1 MADAGVVTRRCSSG
15 PDHSSSYITTNSSSR
30 LQLFLLP
37 IRLSLHLHQDKYDT
51 PFNLENTK
59 DIHLRRKRQDTE
71 SKPAMAGNIYS
82 PVLETSRIFSDL
94 CEQSERFSLPPD
106 VLANKDRV
114 SFSTSHNEIYFPI
127 PFKETET
134 LAALKGIEGSVAAS
148 IADLRF
154 GAGAEPRGVQVSL
167 EAATA
172 FGCQAYMAKVDGL
185 SKLDPNVKSKLKNTD
200 LLAAQSNGYRRMSA
214 NLYKTKIPGE
224 FFHIHGSLEATKTL
238 EMIGLQGHR
247 PDLTDY
253 EEIIK
258 VIEEKTQQYTAAELE
273 EMNKERRQA
282 GVTAYKY
289 EDFIKTPHGKLNVAE
304 PAWKVTQLPGDLPP
318 TPFPANNENKKILQG
333 VKVLEMCRIIAGP
346 TVTRI
351 LAEYGADVLKITSPS
366 LSDVPFFQV
375 DGNMGKHAA
384 DLDLK
389 SEAGRESFEKLLE
402 DVDVIVDGYRPGAL
416 DKLGYGAE
424 AMAALAQK
432 RGKGIVYVNENCF
445 GYDGEWAGRAG
456 WQQIADSVTGIAW
469 AQGQFMGHSTPVVPP
484 FPISDYGTGCMGAIA
499 ALTGL
504 YHRAKTGG
512 SYHGKASLMHYDLLL
527 FAMGQYPADVQEEL
541 RKVQSA
547 DFFKL
552 RHCDSVDRISS
563 TVLKSMQQRFPHLY
577 RAAGEESEGR
587 KPLTELWSS
596 RAYGADIEVVTP
608 VAVISGV
615 NNQFVRSSRPNGSDR
630 ASWADFDVVEEDVKK
645 C

>member
-1 MADAGVVTRRCSSG
+1 MTISA
-15 PDHSSSYITTNSSSR
+15 
-30 LQLFLLP
+30 
-37 IRLSLHLHQDKYDT
+37 
-51 PFNLENTK
+51 
-59 DIHLRRKRQDTE
+59 
-71 SKPAMAGNIYS
+71 YS
-82 PVLETSRIFSDL
+82 PVLETSRIFSEL
-94 CEQSERFSLPPD
+94 CEQSERFDLPPE

-134 LAALKGIEGSVAAS
+134 LAALKAIEGSVAAA

-154 GAGAEPRGVQVSL
+154 GAGAEPRGIQVNL

-185 SKLDPNVKSKLKNTD
+185 SKLDPAVKSKLKNTD

-214 NLYKTKIPGE
+214 NLYKTKNPDE
-224 FFHIHGSLEATKTL
+224 YFHIHGSLEATTTL
-238 EMIGLQGHR
+238 NMIGLEGQR

-258 VIEEKTQQYTAAELE
+258 VIENKVQQYTITELE
-273 EMNKERRQA
+273 EMSKERRQA
-282 GVTAYKY
+282 GVTAYKH
-289 EDFIKTPHGKLNVAE
+289 EDFIKTPHGKLNVEE
-304 PAWKVTQLPGDLPP
+304 PAWKVSKLPGDLPP
-318 TPFPANNENKKILQG
+318 TPFPARRNGSKKILEG

-351 LAEYGADVLKITSPS
+351 LAEYGADVLKITSPN

-375 DGNMGKHAA
+375 DGNMGKLAA

-389 SEAGRESFEKLLE
+389 SEAGRTQFEKLLD

-424 AMAALAQK
+424 AMAALAKK

-445 GYDGEWAGRAG
+445 GYEGEWAGRAG
-456 WQQIADSVTGIAW
+456 WQQIADCVTGIAW
-469 AQGQFMGHSTPVVPP
+469 AQGQFMGLSTPVVPP

-541 RKVQSA
+541 RKVQPPE
-547 DFFKL
+547 FFKL

-563 TVLKSMQQRFPHLY
+563 TVLKGMQERFPHLY
-577 RAAGEESEGR
+577 KPAGSESEGR

-596 RAYGADIEVVTP
+596 RAYGADVEIVKP
-608 VAVISGV
+608 VAVIGGV
-615 NNQFVRSSRPNGSDR
+615 DNQFVRSSRPNGFDR
-630 ASWADFDVVEEDVKK
+630 AAWEEFNLEETDVKK